1 MLSPGHAQR
10 RCCVPFSTLGSPSA
24 QLVMTIKHGFNFG
37 DRLDE
42 AIVRSGSVVCVGLDP
57 RLEQLPPALRPEHL
71 GDWQAVAF
79 AFERFC
85 VEVIDAVKSHVGVVK
100 PQAAFFEE
108 LGPSGMVA
116 LGRVVDHAV
125 ASGLIVVMDG
135 KRNDIGSTAHAYA
148 RAYLGESSPWGCD
161 ALTVSPYLGRDSI
174 EPFLERCDE
183 TGAGVFVLV
192 KTSNPGGGYLQ
203 DQVAAG
209 RSVYRHVAEL
219 VDSLNACRLG
229 ESGYGP
235 VGAVVGATYPEQLAE
250 LRAAMSTSPI
260 LVPGFGAQGGAAKD
274 VAGGFDAR
282 GRGAVVNSSRH
293 IIFAY
298 ERPEYRE
305 RFGAKAW
312 QAATEAAV
320 VEMNSQLNDAIG
332 GR

>member
-1 MLSPGHAQR
+1 MN
-10 RCCVPFSTLGSPSA
+10 
-24 QLVMTIKHGFNFG
+24 IKQGFNFG

-42 AIVRSGSVVCVGLDP
+42 AIARSGSVVCVGLDP
-57 RLEQLPPALRPEHL
+57 RLEQLPPALRPEHA
-71 GDWQAVAF
+71 GDWQSTALAY
-79 AFERFC
+79 ERFC
-85 VEVIDAVKSHVGVVK
+85 TEVIDAVKAHVGVVK

-108 LGPSGMVA
+108 LGPHGMVA

-125 ASGLIVVMDG
+125 DSGLLVIMDG
-135 KRNDIGSTAHAYA
+135 KRNDIGSTAQAYA
-148 RAYLGESSPWGCD
+148 KAYLGESSPWGCD

-174 EPFLERCDE
+174 EPFLEQCDE
-183 TGAGVFVLV
+183 TGAGIFVLV

-209 RSVYRHVAEL
+209 RSIYRHVAEL
-219 VDSLNACRLG
+219 VDSLNASRLG

-250 LRAAMSTSPI
+250 LRAAMPSSPI
-260 LVPGFGAQGGAAKD
+260 LVPGFGAQGGAAED
-274 VAGGFDAR
+274 VASGFDSR

-298 ERPEYRE
+298 DRPEYRE
-305 RFGAKAW
+305 RFGAKEW
-312 QAATEAAV
+312 QAASEAAV
-320 VEMNSQLNDAIG
+320 IEMNAQLNEAIG